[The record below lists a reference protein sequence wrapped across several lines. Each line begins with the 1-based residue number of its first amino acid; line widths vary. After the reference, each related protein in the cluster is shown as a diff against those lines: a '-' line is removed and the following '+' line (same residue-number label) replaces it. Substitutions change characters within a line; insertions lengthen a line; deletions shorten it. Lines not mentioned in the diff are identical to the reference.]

1 MADSKRI
8 AEMLAALEDDHA
20 HLRELGGSIL
30 RAIDANEVDSAARA
44 LVELQGAQTAH
55 FRFEEG
61 LMEEAGF
68 PGRAT
73 HAESHDR
80 LVTALEAINNALGDG
95 RVSSLSRELAAF
107 IDDSIG
113 HISELDE
120 RFRRFLHDLLG

>member
-1 MADSKRI
+1 MADSQRI

-30 RAIDANEVDSAARA
+30 RAIDANEVDLAARA

-80 LVTALEAINNALGDG
+80 LVAALHTINNALGDG
-95 RVSSLSRELAAF
+95 RVSSLSRDLAAF
-107 IDDSIG
+107 IDESLR
-113 HISELDE
+113 HISELDDA
-120 RFRRFLHDLLG
+120 FHNFLTDRLA

>member
-1 MADSKRI
+1 MTDSKRI

-68 PGRAT
+68 PGRDT

-120 RFRRFLHDLLG
+120 RFRRFLNGLLR

>member
-1 MADSKRI
+1 MGKPERI
-8 AEMLAALEDDHA
+8 AEMLAALDDDHA
-20 HLRELGGSIL
+20 HLRELGGNIL
-30 RAIDANEVDSAARA
+30 RAIDANDVDLAARA
-44 LVELQGAQTAH
+44 LLQLQGAQTAH

-95 RVSSLSRELAAF
+95 QVSSLSRELGAF
-107 IDDSIG
+107 IDESLR
-113 HISELDE
+113 HISELDDV
-120 RFRRFLHDLLG
+120 FHNFLTDRLA